1 MKFISKSSGVYEIKN
16 YFSMNIVEEIFEIR
30 ICKEILANDVK
41 IHINLSIHVLQL
53 IMNYKVTYWGFFI
66 PP

>member
-1 MKFISKSSGVYEIKN
+1 
-16 YFSMNIVEEIFEIR
+16 MNIVEEIFEIR